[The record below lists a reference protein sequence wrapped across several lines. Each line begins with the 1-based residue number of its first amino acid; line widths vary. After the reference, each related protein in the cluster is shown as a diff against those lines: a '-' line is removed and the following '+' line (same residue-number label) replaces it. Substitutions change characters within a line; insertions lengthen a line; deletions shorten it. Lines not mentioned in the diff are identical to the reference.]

1 MDCAVSVVRFGHGD
15 WAMTETEAAMI
26 LFGLVVLVHLLPVPL
41 WIGFSY
47 LRAAAGE

>member
-1 MDCAVSVVRFGHGD
+1 MS
-15 WAMTETEAAMI
+15 ETEAAMVI
-26 LFGLVVLVHLLPVPL
+26 FGLCTFVHILPIPV